1 MNPLLVKDV
10 ICVQEQ
16 EAMKDGINQL
26 SLSKRRRV
34 EKTLKLH
41 MYTVLIEPDCG
52 KLLLSSCPM
61 NL

>member
-1 MNPLLVKDV
+1 
-10 ICVQEQ
+10 VQGQ
-16 EAMKDGINQL
+16 EAMKHGINQR

-34 EKTLKLH
+34 EKTLKLP

-52 KLLLSSCPM
+52 KLVLSSWPM